1 MDKSAGLEEGAFDS
15 GRILYMKDYL
25 RYGILYSL
33 LVDLSS
39 VSWLSCKKKLCLS
52 DGVYICG
59 VSLLVIWVS
68 YMGGVQ

>member
-39 VSWLSCKKKLCLS
+39 VSFVAVL
-52 DGVYICG
+52 
-59 VSLLVIWVS
+59 
-68 YMGGVQ
+68 

>member
-15 GRILYMKDYL
+15 GRILCMKNYL

-39 VSWLSCKKKLCLS
+39 VSFVAVL
-52 DGVYICG
+52 
-59 VSLLVIWVS
+59 
-68 YMGGVQ
+68 